1 MVTMTKEEMQK
12 YWDAMLIRSWRQFGT
27 VGELRDM
34 FLQTC
39 GVSCVEAGI
48 LRITPPMHGMSSTR
62 AFVASYLPKINDRLL
77 SQDPAKDVLLLRK
90 LQSSPYDTMKK
101 AMPDAEREAMYRQR
115 KEAKLRI
122 GFETLK
128 AGSRNRDTDW
138 NVVK

>member
-1 MVTMTKEEMQK
+1 MVTMTKEELQK

-48 LRITPPMHGMSSTR
+48 LRITPPMHGSSSTR

-77 SQDPAKDVLLLRK
+77 VQSPEKDVLLLRK
-90 LQSSPYDTMKK
+90 LQSSPYDTMKR
-101 AMPDAEREAMYRQR
+101 ALPDAERQAMYRELKTTR
-115 KEAKLRI
+115 LRM
-122 GFETLK
+122 GFETQK
-128 AGSRNRDTDW
+128 VIGRNRDTDW
-138 NVVK
+138 NVTK